1 MRKKIDAKDTIE
13 ELLGNSMKGE
23 PVTPAAEPAGTIERP
38 AAASRQK
45 NERKILT
52 VRIPNDIYF
61 AMKGYALDMQREG
74 IKELSSVNAIVVK
87 ALQEYLAK

>member
-13 ELLGNSMKGE
+13 ELLGNSATGKPVSQAPE
-23 PVTPAAEPAGTIERP
+23 PMQAVERP
-38 AAASRQK
+38 ACASRQN

-61 AMKGYALDMQREG
+61 AMKGHALDMQREG

-87 ALQEYLAK
+87 ALQDYLAK